1 MSLKRLSFVFLTLLF
16 TLFLGIPSQASQ
28 SPTISRHGIAFST
41 GNKFISQRDVSLT
54 GPVSSLSFSRHYNS
68 QSTENNTLGYG
79 WSNTHDEHLRYIESH
94 NLIILTRADGRMIH
108 FYHNGV
114 DAWTNKTKKVTTI
127 TELEEGGF
135 QLTTPSN
142 TIKRY
147 NVDGQLIEKH
157 ERNNNSTFFAYSDG
171 VLTSIGDAFGR
182 NITLNY
188 DDNNRLQSL
197 TTAIGNISY
206 SYDDNENLTSV
217 IQADGS
223 SKMYLYEDPN
233 DVHNLTGIIDESGTR
248 TLTVGYDS
256 KDRVTSSA
264 FSDGAEAVTIVYQ
277 AGYKRVVT
285 DSLGVSSTYQLEVM
299 HGVVKVSS
307 YTGPGCASCG
317 SDSGTSYIYNSR
329 QQVISSTDALG
340 NVTTYQYDTKGNRT
354 QVTKGTDTSLEHTTS
369 YTYHPDTNLVASTS
383 QSSIANPGEMSTS
396 SMVYDTSGNLLSRT
410 ESGFVGTEAISR
422 STSYTYDTYGRVSSI
437 NGPRIDVNDIT
448 TLTYYPNT
456 LEEGL
461 NRGFLHTVS
470 NSLNQTTTYS
480 NYTVFG
486 KAATITNPTSTTTMT
501 FDTMGRVL
509 TRTSND
515 KITSSTYDITGKLKR
530 IDMPDGRFVTY
541 TYNTGGQTVR
551 VEDSMGNAL
560 TYAYDSKAQKSKEEV
575 RDQADEIKRFISY
588 EYDESGHLKKTI
600 QPDASYE
607 EQNYDEVG
615 NLVSQINSM
624 GQQTDYGYDALGRL
638 TTVTSPGEVNTSYS
652 YDSQNNLISVTDGE
666 GRQTIFTY
674 DDLGRKTNRTS
685 PDSGLTSYQYDQAGN
700 LISSTN
706 ANDVTTSYEYDVL
719 NRLVAIHYPDTSQ
732 DVTYAYDE
740 NGYTGLL
747 TSIQDSTGSTNYDYD
762 AFGRVVLETR
772 IQGTL
777 IFSIA
782 YGYND
787 NSELTSI
794 TYPSGREITYV
805 RNTVGQVVSVTSTY
819 DGVSTILSN
828 DISYLPYGPVTSTAL
843 GNGQNI
849 SNNYDQLYRLTNS
862 TAGIF
867 FNRDYSYYANSSVHL
882 ITDNI
887 DSSASQSFTYDDLN
901 RLTNAQGKYGSYSW
915 SYDNVGNRLT
925 QQLNTETTSYTYE
938 TGTNKLVRTN
948 NTEATDYYY
957 DTAGNLTDRGN
968 TELNWDQNNRLISAS
983 MNAETVGEY
992 GYDSRNLRTMRTTGG
1007 QLTHT
1012 LYDQSGNILAE
1023 LNEHGEV
1030 LREFAY
1036 LNGIKISLFDYTIN
1050 PEFYVDVA
1058 ISDGSPLQDTTVYAF
1073 NEQNNYTGISSV
1085 TDSAGMAT
1093 FQRADFG
1100 EGSYT
1105 FRVDYLGGQFLSTAE
1120 EVRAVKRTEI
1130 IIPVEQV
1137 DLSVIMAGAPI
1148 ADVSVYVYTADGQ
1161 YLGIYATTDA
1171 EGNVSF
1177 TLAEG
1182 VEYLFKT
1189 EILGNEYWSSAIT
1202 VIDGGESVSI
1212 DTGGGTF
1219 SFSVG
1224 ESTDIPLAAIQTYL
1238 FNETG
1243 TYLGLSS
1250 VTNSQGEVFYTVPEG
1265 SYQFRVDY
1273 LGYQFWSESF
1283 YISQN
1288 STGSLLIPH
1297 KDLEIFV
1304 GSINSRN
1311 VTKPLADVTLSL
1323 YTTTGTELDQTVTS
1337 DNKGRAV
1344 FHVPEKEYKVQAMY
1358 LASPY
1363 WSDAFIWNDAEIII
1377 ETGSAVATVT
1387 TLGEILRDVPVT
1399 VMSSSGIDLVT
1410 DTSNGKGEV
1419 EFLLAAGTYLFRA
1432 DYQGHQYFSPETEV
1446 FIFQESQAEIEVGGG
1461 NFVLSLQTENGTP
1474 LNRVETS
1481 VYTADGLSI
1490 NESAKTDNR
1499 GCVSYDLAYG
1509 TYKVRINYM
1518 GYDYWTNVVSI
1529 PDTTELEYVIEHR
1542 EVTAGAILDY
1552 LGDQR
1557 SLKNV
1562 KVQLW
1567 TADGTY
1573 LKISEKIGKDYLAH
1587 FSLPEQQY
1595 VFKVVYM
1602 DQLFPSEPLTWS
1614 DTVVV
1619 IDEGIAEVTLTN
1631 YGEAIPRTPVSVFS
1645 VNGVDLGLTSDTDR
1659 DGMVNFRL
1667 PEGTYEFWAEY
1678 NEAQYQATEY
1688 VTAHQVTPLSLDIS
1702 GETIN
1707 LTLKS
1712 SSSAVLTGI
1721 PCSLYDVSGNNL
1733 ERSAISDNQGMVSF
1747 TVAPGDYVVAADYFG
1762 TQFQSDVF
1770 SVPGTLSDTLLI
1782 EHQQVGVTLSGDD
1795 GVSNEPLAGVRCSL
1809 FTESGVATGIITT
1822 TDTNGVAYF
1831 NVPLDSYRV
1840 HVDYLGQE
1848 YWTDTFDWFD
1858 TDLSIALGSLSLHL
1872 TDLGA
1877 EVADASVYLFTEAGE
1892 YLGLTTITDL
1902 NGEAVFRVPEGA
1914 YRVRVNYNNTQYW
1927 SDVVHV
1933 LAYQDNPVELALDL
1947 LALDLT
1953 NNPHPERFDGKPPV
1967 YMPMIASIGS
1977 LSGLL
1982 ASQNTGIVVNNDPQT
1997 FYYISDHLSTAQLL
2011 VNELGEV
2018 VWQGNYSPFGEVD
2031 VVVNEIDNN
2040 FRFPGQYF
2048 DAETGLYYNWHRF
2061 YDPATGRYISAD
2073 PIGLQGGI
2081 NLYAYVSNDP
2091 VNMVDPWGLSQT
2103 PGCDFT
2109 RINKSPINGIDIG
2122 NQYGRDINYRI
2133 EFTKLTQEVD
2143 GIAATICKGEKE
2155 KYTLCVDRSGNYSI
2169 HKGYGA
2175 IYMPDTQCGSTY
2187 IEGTKDCQKCT
2198 PSH

>member
-1 MSLKRLSFVFLTLLF
+1 MLMSALQLWLT
-16 TLFLGIPSQASQ
+16 ASVCA
-28 SPTISRHGIAFST
+28 SDNPYISSHGINFST
-41 GNKFISQRDVSLT
+41 GNKHLSQTDLSLT
-54 GPVSSLSFSRHYNS
+54 GSLKSLLFQRHYNS
-68 QSTENNTLGYG
+68 QSVENKSLGYG
-79 WSNTHDEHLRYIESH
+79 WSHSVDEHLTLVEGH
-94 NLIILTRADGRMIH
+94 NLVIYTRADGHMIH
-108 FYHNGV
+108 FKGV
-114 DAWTNKTKKVTTI
+114 EEGVWTNKTNKVTTL
-127 TELEEGGF
+127 TALAEGG
-135 QLTTPSN
+135 
-142 TIKRY
+142 Y
-147 NVDGQLIEKH
+147 QLIAPDKTIRKFDTEGNLI
-157 ERNNNSTFFAYSDG
+157 ERQDRNGVSISYSYSDG
-171 VLTSIGDAFGR
+171 VLTTVSDGFGR
-182 NITLNY
+182 SLLMSYDENKKLVTLTSPVGY
-188 DDNNRLQSL
+188 F
-197 TTAIGNISY
+197 TY
-206 SYDDNENLTSV
+206 SYDQNDNLISV
-217 IQADGS
+217 LKPDNTG
-223 SKMYLYEDPN
+223 KTYLYEDPN
-233 DVHNLTGIIDESGTR
+233 DVHNLTGIMDESDTR
-248 TLTVGYDS
+248 VLSATYDTMG
-256 KDRVTSSA
+256 RVTSSA
-264 FSDGAEAVTIVYQ
+264 FADGAEAVTVQYL
-277 AGYKRVVT
+277 AGYQRIVT
-285 DSLGVSSTYQLEVM
+285 DSLGVSTTYQLEVM
-299 HGVVKVSS
+299 HGVAKVRS

-317 SDSGTSYIYNSR
+317 TDSGTSYTYNSR
-329 QQVISSTDALG
+329 QQATSSTDSLG
-340 NVTTYQYDTKGNRT
+340 NVTTFQYDIKGNRT
-354 QVTKGTDTSLEHTTS
+354 QVTKGVGTSLEQSTN
-369 YTYHPDTNLVASTS
+369 YTYHPDSNLVASTS
-383 QSSIANPGEMSTS
+383 QSSIANPGEMNTS
-396 SMVYDTSGNLLSRT
+396 SIAYDTSGNLLSRT
-410 ESGFVGTEAISR
+410 ESGFVGTETISR
-422 STSYTYDTYGRVSSI
+422 TTSYTYDTYGRITSI
-437 NGPRIDVNDIT
+437 NGPRTDVNDIT

-456 LEEGL
+456 HDEGL

-480 NYTVFG
+480 NYTAFG
-486 KAATITNPTSTTTMT
+486 KAATITTPTSTTTMT

-509 TRTSND
+509 ARTTNGRT
-515 KITSSTYDITGKLKR
+515 TSSGYDITGKLKR
-530 IDMPDGRFVTY
+530 IDMPGGRFVTY
-541 TYNTGGQTVR
+541 TYNTSGQTVR

-560 TYAYDSKAQKSKEEV
+560 TYAYDNKAQKSKEEV

-607 EQNYDEVG
+607 EQNYDDVG
-615 NLVSQINSM
+615 NLVSKINSM
-624 GQQTDYGYDALGRL
+624 GQQTDYDYDALGRL
-638 TTVTSPGEVNTSYS
+638 ITVTSPGEVNTSYS
-652 YDSQNNLISVTDGE
+652 YDSQNNLKSVTDGE

-674 DDLGRKTNRTS
+674 DDLGRKSNRTS

-706 ANDVTTSYEYDVL
+706 ANNITTSYEYDVL

-732 DVTYAYDE
+732 DVTYVYDE

-747 TSIQDSTGSTNYDYD
+747 TSIQDSTGSTHYDYD
-762 AFGRVVLETR
+762 AFGRVVSETR
-772 IQGTL
+772 TQGTL

-794 TYPSGREITYV
+794 TYPSGREISYV
-805 RNTVGQVVSVTSTY
+805 RNTVGQVVSITSTY

-828 DISYLPYGPVTSTAL
+828 DISYLPYGPVTSMAL

-862 TAGIF
+862 VAGTF

-887 DSSASQSFTYDDLN
+887 DSSASQSFMYDDLN

-925 QQLNTETTSYTYE
+925 QQLNTEISSYTYE

-948 NTEATDYYY
+948 NTKATDYYY
-957 DTAGNLTDRGN
+957 DTAGNMTDRGN

-983 MNAETVGEY
+983 INADTIGEY
-992 GYDSRNLRTMRTTGG
+992 GYDSRNLRTIRTTDG

-1023 LNEHGEV
+1023 LNDYGEV

-1036 LNGIKISLFDYTIN
+1036 LNNTKISLFDYTIN

-1058 ISDGSPLQDTTVYAF
+1058 ISDGSPLEDTTVYAF
-1073 NEQNNYTGISSV
+1073 NEQNNYTGVSSV
-1085 TDSAGMAT
+1085 TDSAGTAI

-1105 FRVDYLGGQFLSTAE
+1105 FRVDYLGGQFLSNAE

-1137 DLSVIMAGAPI
+1137 DLTVIMAGAPI
-1148 ADVSVYVYTADGQ
+1148 ADVPVYVYTADGQ
-1161 YLGIYATTDA
+1161 YLGIYSTTDA

-1189 EILGNEYWSSAIT
+1189 EILGNEYWSSALT
-1202 VIDGGESVSI
+1202 VVDGGVSVSI

-1219 SFSVG
+1219 SLAVG
-1224 ESTDIPLAAIQTYL
+1224 ESTDIPIAAIQTYL

-1250 VTNSQGEVFYTVPEG
+1250 STNSQGEVFYTVPEG

-1283 YISQN
+1283 HISQD
-1288 STGSLLIPH
+1288 SSGSLLIPH
-1297 KDLEIFV
+1297 MDVEIFV

-1311 VTKPLADVTLSL
+1311 VTKPLPDVSVSL
-1323 YTTTGTELDQTVTS
+1323 FTTMGTELGQTVTS

-1363 WSDAFIWNDAEIII
+1363 WSDGFIWQDAEIII
-1377 ETGSAVATVT
+1377 EIGSAVATVT
-1387 TLGEILRDVPVT
+1387 SLGETLRDVPVT
-1399 VMSSSGIDLVT
+1399 VMSSTGIDLVS

-1419 EFLLAAGTYLFRA
+1419 EFQLPVGTYHFRA

-1461 NFVLSLQTENGTP
+1461 NFVLSLQKEDGSP

-1499 GCVSYDLAYG
+1499 GRVSYDLAYG

-1557 SLKNV
+1557 PLKNV

-1595 VFKVVYM
+1595 VFNVVYM
-1602 DQLFPSEPLTWS
+1602 DQLFPSGSLTWT

-1631 YGEAIPRTPVSVFS
+1631 YGEAIARTPVPVLS
-1645 VNGVDLGLTSDTDR
+1645 VNGVDLGLTTDTDR
-1659 DGMVNFRL
+1659 EGKVSFRL
-1667 PEGTYEFWAEY
+1667 PEGTYEFRAIY

-1688 VTAHQVTPLSLDIS
+1688 VTAHRVTPLSLDIS

-1712 SSSAVLTGI
+1712 SSSTVLAGI
-1721 PCSLYDVSGNNL
+1721 PCALYDASGNNL
-1733 ERSAISDNQGMVSF
+1733 DRSAVTDSQGMVSF
-1747 TVAPGDYVVAADYFG
+1747 TVAPGEYVIAAEYFG

-1770 SVPGTLSDTLLI
+1770 SVPGTLSDTLFI

-1795 GVSNEPLAGVRCSL
+1795 GVSNEPLTGVHCSL
-1809 FTESGVATGIITT
+1809 FTESGGDTGIITT
-1822 TDTNGVAYF
+1822 TDMNGVAYF
-1831 NVPLDSYRV
+1831 NVPFNSYRV

-1858 TDLSIALGSLSLHL
+1858 TVLSIPLGSLSLQL

-1877 EVADASVYLFTEAGE
+1877 EVTDTSVYLFTEAGE
-1892 YLGLTTITDL
+1892 YLDLTTITDA
-1902 NGEAVFRVPEGA
+1902 NGDAVLRVPEGA
-1914 YRVRVNYNNTQYW
+1914 YRVRVDYNNAQYW

-1953 NNPHPERFDGKPPV
+1953 NNPHPPRFDGKPPV
-1967 YMPMIASIGS
+1967 YRPMIASIGS
-1977 LSGLL
+1977 ISGLL
-1982 ASQNTGIVVNNDPQT
+1982 APQNTGIVVNNDPQT
-1997 FYYISDHLSTAQLL
+1997 FYYTSDHLSTAQLI
-2011 VNELGEV
+2011 VNGLGEV

-2031 VVVNEIDNN
+2031 VVVNEIDSK

-2048 DAETGLYYNWHRF
+2048 DSETGLYYNWHRF
-2061 YDPATGRYISAD
+2061 YDPVTGRYISAD
-2073 PIGLQGGI
+2073 PIGLAGGI
-2081 NLYAYVSNDP
+2081 NLYAYVGGNP
-2091 VNMVDPWGLSQT
+2091 VNAVDPKGLVGYWVPIEPDKDLTPPTTHTPYAVDPPAKDDECCKTSKWTCMNNCMTFWGGWIISAAGEFSQS
-2103 PGCDFT
+2103 PGIKIISRSIWAKCIKECTSYPCAYDDFNGKDIFQTVGDQVT
-2109 RINKSPINGIDIG
+2109 R
-2122 NQYGRDINYRI
+2122 
-2133 EFTKLTQEVD
+2133 
-2143 GIAATICKGEKE
+2143 
-2155 KYTLCVDRSGNYSI
+2155 
-2169 HKGYGA
+2169 
-2175 IYMPDTQCGSTY
+2175 
-2187 IEGTKDCQKCT
+2187 
-2198 PSH
+2198 